1 MGLSASDVYTALQL
15 MLAPVYANDFIYQG
29 RVLRVLLQADAPYR
43 MTPEALGHFYAL
55 GANGAMIPLANFVRA
70 DWAVGAPALTRYNGY
85 PAVEITGS
93 NAPGKSSG
101 EAMQEMQSHRD
112 AAICR
117 TASATTGPDSRCRRS
132 SRARRR
138 RCCSRSPS

>member
-1 MGLSASDVYTALQL
+1 
-15 MLAPVYANDFIYQG
+15 
-29 RVLRVLLQADAPYR
+29 

-93 NAPGKSSG
+93 NAPARAPG
-101 EAMQEMQSHRD
+101 R
-112 AAICR
+112 
-117 TASATTGPDSRCRRS
+117 RCRR
-132 SRARRR
+132 
-138 RCCSRSPS
+138 CSRS